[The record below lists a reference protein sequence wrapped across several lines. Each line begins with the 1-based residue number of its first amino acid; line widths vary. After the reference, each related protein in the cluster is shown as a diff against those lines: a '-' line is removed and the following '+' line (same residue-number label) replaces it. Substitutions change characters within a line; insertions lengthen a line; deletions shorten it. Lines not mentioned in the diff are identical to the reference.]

1 MKAQRFQMAKAMNDT
16 EEKKLQLEAQMNAAL
31 EVRKRASEQLRKQ
44 QEKLEESNRELNSAL
59 EAKAALGKGKASTLW
74 NLLRKDIRDKAK
86 MNRRNSE
93 MFHGL
98 KRQMTLMALPA
109 EAVEEVEEVVEEVVE
124 EPATEVV
131 MVRAKTPS
139 PGTRSPKDVDQ
150 FRYILN
156 LNAATL
162 LPKLKEWIG
171 LRETWSIR
179 VQADVTSTLKACERL
194 VQFSDPRLKED
205 RKMALELGGIEVLA
219 DAVRKA
225 AVSGAEEPLV
235 IAYAFEA
242 TRALLSGSKQKEIDK
257 VMQGPAA
264 DAIPGV
270 IQGANAV
277 LELMLL
283 SVVRLITKDNYDR
296 TAYALRTN
304 CPVAWLD
311 PESKIPIGED
321 GKLAPTKKK

>member
-1 MKAQRFQMAKAMNDT
+1 MALRRDASTANLDRVVAMLGETRPTAIN
-16 EEKKLQLEAQMNAAL
+16 LRWALARMRAAL
-31 EVRKRASEQLRKQ
+31 HNMAPAARIAG
-44 QEKLEESNRELNSAL
+44 AYA
-59 EAKAALGKGKASTLW
+59 EAAAICDDDVETCRRIGEHGLP
-74 NLLRKDIRDKAK
+74 LLRDI
-86 MNRRNSE
+86 
-93 MFHGL
+93 
-98 KRQMTLMALPA
+98 AL
-109 EAVEEVEEVVEEVVE
+109 
-124 EPATEVV
+124 
-131 MVRAKTPS
+131 
-139 PGTRSPKDVDQ
+139 
-150 FRYILN
+150 
-156 LNAATL
+156 
-162 LPKLKEWIG
+162 
-171 LRETWSIR
+171 
-179 VQADVTSTLKACERL
+179 
-194 VQFSDPRLKED
+194 
-205 RKMALELGGIEVLA
+205 
-219 DAVRKA
+219 RKA